1 MTFEGY
7 LAAVARLK
15 RWAHAYYV
23 LDNPEVPDADYDALY
38 REVAAYEAKHP
49 DQALNDSPTKRVGGV
64 VLEGFDKAD
73 HLERMWSLED
83 LFDRDELRDWMGRV
97 EKNAGAQTYACEPK
111 FDGAS
116 LSLVYEGGHLI
127 RAVTRGDGV
136 TGENITSN
144 ARTISTI
151 PLSIDHQELIEIR
164 GEVVIYKSEFEK
176 INRERLANGEAVFAN
191 PRNAAAGSLRQLDPA
206 VTAKRGLIFLPWGVG
221 QNTLGAVSGHEMM
234 SLVYDLGFKPPP
246 MRHLCQDAEAIEAAY
261 QEMLAARHEIPM
273 LLDGMVIKVDSLS
286 ARNRLG
292 YTVKAPRWAAA
303 YKFPAVEKKTRLL
316 SVTQQVGRTG
326 VVTPVGNVA
335 PVAIEGVTVER
346 VTLHNYDEIARLD
359 VRIGDTIAIIRSGDV
374 IPKVVQVL
382 KTFRPENTLPIVRP
396 GVCPACGSELLD
408 EGTLIKCQ
416 NLDCPARVINSLIH
430 FASKGC
436 LNIDGLGR
444 EIIRLLYTA
453 GRIKKVEDLYA
464 LNADS
469 FEGLEGF
476 KDKKITNLLG
486 AIAATKG
493 APCWRFVNALGIE
506 HIGEVAAKKLC
517 AAFGNDFDKA
527 DEAQVNDLEGFGP
540 EMTASL
546 LEFVRVNG
554 ERIETLKTL
563 IEPVAPQKQP
573 VIEGSVFA
581 GKTVVITGTL
591 PLPRDEIK
599 ARLEALGAKVSG
611 SVSKK
616 TDFVLAGEEAGS
628 KLDKALEL
636 GVTVLG
642 GDAALEALGL

>member
-7 LAAVARLK
+7 QAAVARLN

-23 LDNPEVPDADYDALY
+23 LDAPEVPDADYDALY
-38 REVAAYEAKHP
+38 REARAYENAHP
-49 DQALNDSPTKRVGGV
+49 DQILSDSPTQRVGGV
-64 VLEGFDKAD
+64 VLEGFEKAD

-83 LFDRDELRDWMGRV
+83 LFDRDELLNWLGRV
-97 EKNAGAQTYACEPK
+97 EKNAGSQTYACEPK

-116 LSLVYEGGHLI
+116 LSLVYENGRLI
-127 RAVTRGDGV
+127 RAVTRGDGT

-144 ARTISTI
+144 ARTLPTI
-151 PLSIDHQELIEIR
+151 PLTIAHKGLIEIR
-164 GEVVIYKSEFEK
+164 GEVVIYKSDFEK
-176 INRERLANGEAVFAN
+176 INAERLENGEALFAN

-206 VTAKRGLIFLPWGVG
+206 ITAKRGLIFLPWGVG
-221 QNTLGAVSGHEMM
+221 KHDLKIPSAHELMGFI
-234 SLVYDLGFKPPP
+234 YDLGFKAPP
-246 MRHLCQDAEAIEAAY
+246 MRHLCKNAEEIEAAY
-261 QEMLAARHEIPM
+261 QIMREKRHEIPM

-286 ARNRLG
+286 ARDRLG
-292 YTVKAPRWAAA
+292 FTVKAPRWAAA
-303 YKFPAVEKKTRLL
+303 YKFPAVEKMTRLL
-316 SVTQQVGRTG
+316 SVDQQVGRTG
-326 VVTPVGNVA
+326 VVTPVGNVEA
-335 PVAIEGVTVER
+335 VEIEGVTVER

-359 VRIGDTIAIIRSGDV
+359 VRIGDTITLIRSGDV

-382 KTFRPENTLPIVRP
+382 KPFRPENAAAIERP
-396 GVCPACGSELLD
+396 SVCPACGSELLD

-416 NLDCPARVINSLIH
+416 NLDCPSRVVNSLIH

-444 EIIRLLYTA
+444 EIIRLLYDT
-453 GRIKKVEDLYA
+453 GRIKTVEDLYA
-464 LNADS
+464 LTPAS

-476 KDKKITNLLG
+476 KDKKIANLLG

-493 APCWRFVNALGIE
+493 APCWRLINALGIE

-517 AAFGNDFDKA
+517 AAFGNDFDSA
-527 DEAQVNDLEGFGP
+527 GEEAINALDGFGP

-546 LEFVRVNG
+546 LEFIRVNG
-554 ERIETLKTL
+554 ERITALKRL
-563 IEPVAPQKQP
+563 VQPVAPEKQA
-573 VIEGSVFA
+573 VIEGSIFA
-581 GKTVVITGTL
+581 GKTAVITGTL

-599 ARLEALGAKVSG
+599 ARLEAMGAKVSG

-616 TDFVLAGEEAGS
+616 TDFVIAGEEAGS

-636 GVTVLG
+636 GVRVLY
-642 GDAALEALGL
+642 APEALEALGL